1 MENMHKRTHQL
12 KKLCLI
18 TILNAPLL
26 EAITVLCD
34 VALLLTMVV
43 VGGLSGGAILVR
55 SIIGFLTLLI
65 LLGAED
71 NLILVLRTILT
82 HMVHKLRV
90 L

>member
-1 MENMHKRTHQL
+1 MALFVTMETY
-12 KKLCLI
+12 
-18 TILNAPLL
+18 
-26 EAITVLCD
+26 D
-34 VALLLTMVV
+34 
-43 VGGLSGGAILVR
+43 GLRAILLR
-55 SIIGFLTLLI
+55 TIIGFLTLLI